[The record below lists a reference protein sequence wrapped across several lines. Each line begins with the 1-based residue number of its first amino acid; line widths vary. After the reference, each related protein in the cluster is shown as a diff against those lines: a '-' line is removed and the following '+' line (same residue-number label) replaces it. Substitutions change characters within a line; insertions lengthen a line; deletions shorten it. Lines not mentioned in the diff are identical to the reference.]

1 MESRKVLRG
10 ILAGV
15 EAVKAYRQR
24 NSELSNPPPAS
35 SVIRKDG
42 PERVVEPVPTT
53 QSGGESAGVRAPQV
67 LPPIIIRTS
76 EKDWLARLTRAYR
89 ERAEVDL
96 VDDAGVGIDPASQ
109 SLLQMGLSGKLT
121 RREWTAVG
129 ISGGMTLFGAG
140 LVVAALVDPDPTSKL
155 GLLVASGALLALTGG
170 FQTIHLLTREKPPS
184 ITISPRG
191 IHIDWRG

>member
-1 MESRKVLRG
+1 M
-10 ILAGV
+10 
-15 EAVKAYRQR
+15 
-24 NSELSNPPPAS
+24 
-35 SVIRKDG
+35 
-42 PERVVEPVPTT
+42 
-53 QSGGESAGVRAPQV
+53 
-67 LPPIIIRTS
+67 LPPIVIRTS

-109 SLLQMGLSGKLT
+109 SLLQMGLTGKLT

-140 LVVAALVDPDPTSKL
+140 LVVAALLDPDPTSKL

-170 FQTIHLLTREKPPS
+170 FQTISLLTREKPPS
-184 ITISPRG
+184 IAISPKG